1 MAKPVRE
8 DYDNPGQFG
17 QALREWEAANPSEG
31 VGLGQFTPAQAV
43 AMQIL
48 GDEAAGYSGDTKT
61 ADYIRTL
68 QSGQYSFADSQNAAN
83 TLIQEGKNR
92 NLAERGAV
100 DVFPGAASAIVSEV
114 VGDGRWR
121 CKNSF
126 GFSVKRT

>member
-100 DVFPGAASAIVSEV
+100 DVFPGAASAIVS
-114 VGDGRWR
+114 GR
-121 CKNSF
+121 
-126 GFSVKRT
+126 